1 MPKRSR
7 RRGKFK
13 KFKVQSKPK
22 PLVAK
27 EVVQPPKPQTVLPRQ
42 TPTTKPLVTVA
53 DLTTRYQYVFPELK
67 RIGIIAGAM
76 FLIIVILS
84 FFLR

>member
-13 KFKVQSKPK
+13 KFKVQSKPSPLAAKEAVQPTTSQAVLPKQTPAAK
-22 PLVAK
+22 PL
-27 EVVQPPKPQTVLPRQ
+27 
-42 TPTTKPLVTVA
+42 TTLT
-53 DLTTRYQYVFPELK
+53 DLTTRYQYVVPEMI
-67 RIGIIAGAM
+67 RIAIIAGAM
-76 FLIIVILS
+76 FLILVILS